1 MAMGR
6 RTTMRRIADYAEAAM
21 EDFELSP
28 YGKPIGVDDF
38 KLAMR
43 HLASGVSIVTSGH
56 GSGRRG
62 LTVNSACALS
72 AAPSTIVV
80 GLNRSTEAHDAIISN
95 RAFAVNFLA
104 FEQLDIALRFA
115 GHNGWRGEAR
125 FGLGAWTQ
133 LATQS
138 PILVNCLCSVD
149 CQLVEQVEQATHSV
163 LIGRIVESVR
173 RVDGDPLI
181 FFKGQFTSIN
191 NVDLLSDY
199 IENGFGA

>member
-1 MAMGR
+1 MRKR
-6 RTTMRRIADYAEAAM
+6 REDGADTGTEGFDLNAYR
-21 EDFELSP
+21 
-28 YGKPIGVDDF
+28 KPIGSDDF

-56 GSGRRG
+56 GPGRRG

-80 GLNRSTEAHDAIISN
+80 GMNRSTEAHDAIVSN
-95 RAFAVNFLA
+95 GAFAVNFLA

-125 FGLGAWTQ
+125 FGLGSWTQ
-133 LATQS
+133 LTTQS

-149 CQLVEQVEQATHSV
+149 CQLVERVEQATHSV
-163 LIGRIVESVR
+163 LIGRIVETVR

-199 IENGFGA
+199 IETGFGA